1 MHSLC
6 GVCGRRSV
14 SLPLVVLFS
23 LGWSVSGGF
32 ADESAFRAYDEF
44 DGKLALKW
52 GPVRP
57 DATHASLEKN
67 PGKFTITT
75 QRGSIHGDEK
85 NDAFGEGIQ
94 AKNLYLIPN
103 PADGDGDFVA
113 TTCIESFSP
122 ETHWQQ
128 AGLIVYDDDDNYLK
142 WDLEWDRNSPAGVS
156 IVFLQETDGR
166 SDYSATMPEADT
178 EKFWLR
184 LIKRGHAYQY
194 SFSTDGEKFTVAGE
208 ESWRDGAPKRIGIY
222 AKNGGNP
229 DASDVDAVFDF
240 FEVRSLTDAEKNDPK
255 YVERTKLRGTWEV
268 VSCKLGG
275 KSLTNAPLS
284 SFAFEGISVTIVEKT
299 KSLKTAYTLDVATE
313 PKGIRLSALSSS
325 SKSPVGGIYSV
336 EDDALVICIE
346 LDPEAPAPNELETK
360 EGDRRL
366 LVKLR
371 RESETEAAEIKPTGQ
386 TQE

>member
-1 MHSLC
+1 LA
-6 GVCGRRSV
+6 
-14 SLPLVVLFS
+14 VLFA
-23 LGWSVSGGF
+23 LGWLASGGF
-32 ADESAFRAYDEF
+32 ADEPVFRAYDGF
-44 DGKLALKW
+44 DGKLALEW
-52 GPVRP
+52 NPVRP
-57 DATHASLEKN
+57 DATHISVEKN

-85 NDAFGEGIQ
+85 SDAYGEGIQ

-103 PADGDGDFVA
+103 PADVDGDFVA

-122 ETHWQQ
+122 KTHWQQ

-142 WDLEWDRNSPAGVS
+142 WDLEWNQDSPAGVT
-156 IVFLQETDGR
+156 IVFLQETAGQ

-184 LIKRGHAYQY
+184 LTKRDDAYQY

-229 DASDVDAVFDF
+229 DASDIDAVFDF

-255 YVERTKLRGTWEV
+255 YVERKKLRGIWEV

-284 SFAFEGISVTIVEKT
+284 RFVFEGISVTIVEKT
-299 KSLKTAYTLDVATE
+299 KSLKTAYTLDTATD
-313 PKGIRLSALSSS
+313 PKGIRLSALSSN
-325 SKSPVGGIYSV
+325 SKAPVDGVFSV

-346 LDPEAPAPNELETK
+346 LAREAPAPNKLETK

-366 LVKLR
+366 LVTLR
-371 RESETEAAEIKPTGQ
+371 RKTETEAAEINRTGQ

>member
-1 MHSLC
+1 LA
-6 GVCGRRSV
+6 
-14 SLPLVVLFS
+14 VLFA
-23 LGWSVSGGF
+23 LGWLASGGF
-32 ADESAFRAYDEF
+32 ADEPVFRAYDGF
-44 DGKLALKW
+44 DGKLALEW
-52 GPVRP
+52 NPVRP
-57 DATHASLEKN
+57 DATHISVEKN

-85 NDAFGEGIQ
+85 SDAYGEGIQ

-103 PADGDGDFVA
+103 PADVDGDFVA

-122 ETHWQQ
+122 KTHWQQ

-142 WDLEWDRNSPAGVS
+142 WDLEWNQDSPAGVT
-156 IVFLQETDGR
+156 IVFLQETAGQ

-178 EKFWLR
+178 EKCWLR
-184 LIKRGHAYQY
+184 LTKRDDAYQY

-208 ESWRDGAPKRIGIY
+208 ESWGDGAPQRIGIY

-240 FEVRSLTDAEKNDPK
+240 FEVRSLTDAEKNDPN
-255 YVERTKLRGTWEV
+255 YVERKKLRGTWEV

-284 SFAFEGISVTIVEKT
+284 RFVFEGISVTIVEKT
-299 KSLKTAYTLDVATE
+299 KSLKTAYTLDMATE

-325 SKSPVGGIYSV
+325 SKVPVDGVFSV

-346 LDPEAPAPNELETK
+346 LAREAPAPNKLETK

-366 LVKLR
+366 LVTLR
-371 RESETEAAEIKPTGQ
+371 RKTETEAAEINRTGQ